1 MKVGDYVT
9 VVESARSA
17 GLGKPLTPRSKSNYL
32 TVMRRFFSDL
42 QEIPHQINGREARC
56 IPRCFNPL
64 RLFETPRSVS
74 RLIGP
79 DPRVIDDAWWW
90 KILAAAETLT
100 EADLPRPKN
109 GFLLYP
115 FTMVRALAITW
126 CYSALRSDEIKRLR
140 VGCIRWQWEQDM
152 QSGDGETVPA
162 DATCFLHVPVN
173 KTSTAFW
180 KPVYALVGTCI
191 NAWEKERPPQPPVLD
206 RKTNQLVDFLFS
218 YRRGRIGEEY
228 LNFVLIPLLCEKA
241 GVPPADARGRI
252 TSHRARATIASL
264 YYNCPDGLT
273 GPEVQEFL
281 GHADFRSTR
290 SYIKATP
297 TKLAKSVARANKN
310 SRLVRVLVDP
320 NAAIR
325 GEPAI
330 FYDLGDGT
338 FCGNPAWASCPHRM
352 ACIKCPM
359 HIGVELA
366 QLIRAR
372 DGIMN
377 LLQEVPDLSEEERAI
392 AEGDRDTLN
401 RLIEKYKDVS
411 PPPVPNERYIF
422 NPSALAPTRGK
433 PLPAI
438 AVFQKKPSASY

>member
-1 MKVGDYVT
+1 
-9 VVESARSA
+9 
-17 GLGKPLTPRSKSNYL
+17 
-32 TVMRRFFSDL
+32 
-42 QEIPHQINGREARC
+42 
-56 IPRCFNPL
+56 
-64 RLFETPRSVS
+64 
-74 RLIGP
+74 
-79 DPRVIDDAWWW
+79 
-90 KILAAAETLT
+90 
-100 EADLPRPKN
+100 
-109 GFLLYP
+109 
-115 FTMVRALAITW
+115 
-126 CYSALRSDEIKRLR
+126 
-140 VGCIRWQWEQDM
+140 M
-152 QSGDGETVPA
+152 QLEDGEIAPP

-218 YRRGRIGEEY
+218 YRRGRIGDAY

-241 GVPPADARGRI
+241 GVPCSDARGRI
-252 TSHRARATIASL
+252 TSHRARATIATL

-273 GPEVQEFL
+273 GPEIQEFL
-281 GHADFRSTR
+281 GHASFHSTR
-290 SYIKATP
+290 SYIKANP

-320 NAAIR
+320 HAIVE

-359 HIGVELA
+359 HVGAELA

-372 DGIMN
+372 DGILN
-377 LLQEVPDLSEEERAI
+377 LLQEVPDLSEEERAV
-392 AEGDRDTLN
+392 AEGDRNTLN
-401 RLIEKYKDVS
+401 KLIERYKEVP

-422 NPSALAPTRGK
+422 NPAALAPPRGK
-433 PLPAI
+433 PLTVLKHSKI
-438 AVFQKKPSASY
+438 